1 MELIR
6 QVSKNSSRIMKPF
19 KLLLLLLIAILSAEA
34 QEYPLQWYEYMS
46 EGYLYNIQNDK
57 KRASETE
64 YELKKRL
71 ADASR
76 VSLASQIKVHVNDV
90 STQYTQ
96 SATSG
101 EDLLYTN
108 QSYTSTT
115 KLTTNLNLKLS
126 ETLTSYNPQTE
137 EACAITFIERSV
149 ATRYYEKECTSLISS
164 IENAFVIANNY
175 VQTGYKEKAKNELN
189 SKLAHL
195 QDIEDALFW
204 LNIFDL
210 ASDRL
215 NEYQTK
221 KGKVEQ
227 HLKQAIAD
235 LQHSLT
241 LYIECNA
248 RISGKSYPKLQ
259 NEIKGLISKE
269 GCNFTTDKAKADYII
284 KIESDNDEGF
294 ISEIAGIKSYYTYV
308 SAIITIDKRVTLQ
321 RIYED
326 EIKVKGGHTRG
337 MNDAVISGYNNIKS
351 LISKT
356 IIENIKH

>member
-1 MELIR
+1 M
-6 QVSKNSSRIMKPF
+6 
-19 KLLLLLLIAILSAEA
+19 
-34 QEYPLQWYEYMS
+34 
-46 EGYLYNIQNDK
+46 
-57 KRASETE
+57 
-64 YELKKRL
+64 
-71 ADASR
+71 
-76 VSLASQIKVHVNDV
+76 
-90 STQYTQ
+90 
-96 SATSG
+96 
-101 EDLLYTN
+101 
-108 QSYTSTT
+108 
-115 KLTTNLNLKLS
+115 
-126 ETLTSYNPQTE
+126 
-137 EACAITFIERSV
+137 
-149 ATRYYEKECTSLISS
+149 
-164 IENAFVIANNY
+164 
-175 VQTGYKEKAKNELN
+175 QTGYKAKAKNELN

-227 HLKQAIAD
+227 QLKQTIAD

-259 NEIKGLISKE
+259 NEVKGLISKE
-269 GCNFTTDKAKADYII
+269 GCNFTTDKTKADYII
-284 KIESDNDEGF
+284 KIEANNDEGF
-294 ISEIAGIKSYYTYV
+294 MSEVAGFKSYYTYV
-308 SAIITIDKRVTLQ
+308 SATITIDNRVTSQ

-337 MNDAVISGYNNIKS
+337 MNDAVISGYNDIKS